1 MSGIPFQS
9 KLEPHF
15 DFILELRRKRLTWQA
30 IAQELAGK
38 GVAITPQAI
47 YGFIK
52 RRLRRRYPLGMAPAA
67 SMPVTETQ
75 VRPSSPKSPKLTELP
90 PPPSEGAPDPLTL
103 PPITKKP
110 KWNQI

>member
-15 DFILELRRKRLTWQA
+15 NFILELRRKRLTWHA
-30 IAQELAGK
+30 IAHELAGK
-38 GVAITPQAI
+38 GVAVTPQAI
-47 YGFIK
+47 YGFTK
-52 RRLRRRYPLGMAPAA
+52 RRLKRRYPLGMEPTA
-67 SMPVTETQ
+67 SMLVAETNSKPS
-75 VRPSSPKSPKLTELP
+75 RPELPKLTELP
-90 PPPSEGAPDPLTL
+90 PPPSDGAPDPLTL